1 MLKLSI
7 IVPVYNVESYIRF
20 CMESLFM
27 QGLDEQDYEII
38 LVNDGTK
45 DDSFEKIKDLIHE
58 HRNVMRIDQENQGLS
73 GARNTGMKYATGQ
86 YILFV
91 DSDDLI
97 VEGCLSKLLP
107 IAIETSADLVVADF
121 LKLSDDEILAY
132 RADQSRTIDYKTKTG
147 SELFLEDLD
156 PSKNYVWRTLYRR
169 EFLEKNNLKFIQGIC
184 YEDIPFTPECYL
196 RAMRCVRAHCDLYL
210 YRMGHSSITSSMSP
224 KKAMDLNR
232 VIERIW
238 ELKEIDGLSSQL
250 RLRLLDN
257 LFSTFSFYLW
267 CVSHNPNVLVECKS
281 IVSDLKRRVPD
292 LWFSNGFKQIFVSFF
307 FRVMPVTY
315 LKLRSK

>member
-1 MLKLSI
+1 MMKLSI
-7 IVPVYNVESYIRF
+7 IVPVYNVEEYIHP
-20 CMESLFM
+20 CMESLFK
-27 QGLDEQDYEII
+27 QGLSDDDFELI
-38 LVNDGTK
+38 LVNDGTQ
-45 DDSFEKIKDLIHE
+45 DDCFGKIQDIIRE
-58 HRNVMRIDQENQGLS
+58 HQNIIRVDQENQGLS
-73 GARNTGMKYATGQ
+73 GARNTGMVHAKGD

-97 VEGCLSKLLP
+97 VEGAMAKLLP
-107 IAIETSADLVVADF
+107 IALRTSADLVVADF
-121 LKLSDDEILAY
+121 QKLSDDEI
-132 RADQSRTIDYKTKTG
+132 SNYKPDL
-147 SELFLEDLD
+147 SETCQYEEKSGYDLFLQDLD

-196 RAMRCVRAHCDLYL
+196 KAVRCVRAHCDLYL

-238 ELKEIDGLSSQL
+238 ELKGINGLSSQV
-250 RLRLLDN
+250 RQRLLDN